1 MKAFVLPSQTQP
13 AQLAELPHPSAAP
26 DGVVVR
32 VRAASVNG
40 FDLAQAGGFLFE
52 LLPHAFP
59 AVIGRDFAGVVEAVG
74 AEQTAFVVGDEV
86 FGIVYPVPPLQN
98 GSYAELV
105 ATAGPLVR
113 KPANVSFETAA
124 AIPLATATA
133 LDCLDAVAVGPGDS
147 VAILGATGGVGS
159 AAVQLAAARGA
170 HVIATAKPDEEDYVR
185 SLGAAEIVDRTG
197 DVAEAIR
204 AAHRDGITALVD
216 LVSRT
221 PDDFGRMAA
230 LVRDGGRAATT
241 LSVADV
247 EGLAVRGVQATNIIG
262 TATPEKLATLAQLV
276 SDGELRI
283 TVQAT
288 FPFDEVGA
296 AFAAFQAGTRG
307 KVVLTMA

>member
-1 MKAFVLPSQTQP
+1 MRPL
-13 AQLAELPHPSAAP
+13 
-26 DGVVVR
+26 
-32 VRAASVNG
+32 AAS
-40 FDLAQAGGFLFE
+40 FDL
-52 LLPHAFP
+52 
-59 AVIGRDFAGVVEAVG
+59 
-74 AEQTAFVVGDEV
+74 
-86 FGIVYPVPPLQN
+86 
-98 GSYAELV
+98 
-105 ATAGPLVR
+105 
-113 KPANVSFETAA
+113 
-124 AIPLATATA
+124 
-133 LDCLDAVAVGPGDS
+133 
-147 VAILGATGGVGS
+147 
-159 AAVQLAAARGA
+159 
-170 HVIATAKPDEEDYVR
+170 
-185 SLGAAEIVDRTG
+185 
-197 DVAEAIR
+197 
-204 AAHRDGITALVD
+204 DGITALVD

-262 TATPEKLATLAQLV
+262 TATPEKLAALAQLV